1 MVDEDPLAAGCAEL
15 GGLSVW
21 VLFPL
26 RDSGVAD
33 FVCHAENGTAEV
45 SARFG
50 FGGGFGGSILGVSRS
65 WLWTSGL
72 EGTVLVTLNGSF
84 SGADDEG
91 ACSGLDDVVGD
102 RFKFVDLEDSC
113 DLWKEALE

>member
-1 MVDEDPLAAGCAEL
+1 VRPRHQASSPCGWWCRGTPSSECSAWKIA
-15 GGLSVW
+15 SV
-21 VLFPL
+21 
-26 RDSGVAD
+26 
-33 FVCHAENGTAEV
+33 TM
-45 SARFG
+45 
-50 FGGGFGGSILGVSRS
+50 
-65 WLWTSGL
+65 WTSGL